1 MPRWD
6 RGRNSAEREFN
17 RRRQNVRPEDVGDAA
32 NRGQQKVNDFQGTP
46 PSVLAK
52 LWNNIKDMIV
62 LIRDFAKGD
71 YRDIPWVSI
80 AAITAAVLYFVNP
93 FDLIPDFIPVLGYV
107 DDATI
112 IALVLKFIGG
122 DLNKYRYWR
131 KKRAE
136 VLTENNEIIDADFE
150 DIQ

>member
-6 RGRNSAEREFN
+6 RGRNSANREFN

-32 NRGQQKVNDFQGTP
+32 NRGQQKVNDFNDAP

-52 LWNNIKDMIV
+52 LWADIKDMIA

-80 AAITAAVLYFVNP
+80 AAITAAVLYFINP
-93 FDLIPDFIPVLGYV
+93 LDLVPDFVPILGYV
-107 DDATI
+107 DDAAI
-112 IALVLKFIGG
+112 IGLALKFIGG
-122 DLNKYRYWR
+122 DLNKYRHWR
-131 KKRAE
+131 KKQAE
-136 VLTENNEIIDADFE
+136 VLTLKDEIIDADFE
-150 DIQ
+150 DI